1 MLVIDEFLDP
11 PFSDEELDRID
22 QMRDRTGPG
31 RYNWVLKEG
40 IGDIS
45 GDLHRFYKRT
55 VEVLELDEDQV
66 IGIEFWIN
74 RFGPGDG
81 IHMHS
86 DIDEMLYRKT
96 RLMRCAMA
104 GTMCF
109 GRTPGLKGGSFVF
122 EDGITIRPRDN
133 RAVLFFGGTRHGVE
147 PVVEGERVAALM
159 AVWDRIPTAHQT

>member
-1 MLVIDEFLDP
+1 MVVVDEFLDP
-11 PFSDEELDRID
+11 PIADEEIERIESL
-22 QMRDRTGPG
+22 RDRSGPG

-40 IGDIS
+40 IAQVS
-45 GDLHRFYKRT
+45 ADLYRIYLRT
-55 VEVLELDEDQV
+55 VEILDLDQDKIV
-66 IGIEFWIN
+66 GIEFWIN
-74 RFGPGDG
+74 RFHAGDG

-104 GTMCF
+104 GSMCF
-109 GRTPGLKGGSFVF
+109 ARTKGLKGGSFVF

-147 PVVEGERVAALM
+147 PVIEGERIANLM
-159 AVWDRIPTAHQT
+159 AIWDRVPTAHQ